1 MEFVELGNGLK
12 VIFNQ
17 VDELDILACT
27 VFLPGGSSVEPG
39 SKAGIT
45 VLSLKTAFK
54 KSLKRGSLEFAKIQ
68 EQFGTPFVSDVSNDY
83 SFIKFQIVP
92 DGLKEYMELL
102 HEVIEEPGFTE
113 ESFSV
118 EKETLLAAIR
128 SRKENPFSLA
138 YEKLMA
144 LTYSGTPYE
153 KLPYGS
159 ESTVKQLTLEDAR
172 SWFKEVVLPQK
183 TLFSF
188 CGKLKSQEKILDL
201 LGELKTKEEKQS
213 SPFMEKIED
222 TKELEV
228 KRKGSSQVFI
238 MTCVNAPSIFQE
250 EFIDYKLFNTLL
262 GEGIGSLLF
271 QELREKRGFAY
282 STGSFFPS
290 RRSTGRLFFYI
301 GTSPE
306 KEKEVRK
313 ALLELKERL
322 PEFVTEENVRRAK
335 QFFRG
340 NFELD
345 HETRMKKAWYAG
357 VWEVLGKGASF
368 DKEILD
374 LVENTSVSRLK
385 EVAERVAS
393 EPYHMVV
400 VKDG

>member
-1 MEFVELGNGLK
+1 MEFVELENGLK
-12 VIFNQ
+12 VILNH
-17 VDELDILACT
+17 VDGLDILACA

-39 SKAGIT
+39 SKTGIT

-54 KSLKRGSLEFAKIQ
+54 RSLKRSSLEFAKVQ
-68 EQFGTPFVSDVSNDY
+68 EQLGTPFVSDVSNDY

-102 HEVIEEPGFTE
+102 QEVIEEPGFTE

-159 ESTVKQLTLEDAR
+159 ESTVKPLTLEDAG
-172 SWFKEVVLPQK
+172 SWFKDVVLPQN

-188 CGKLKSQEKILDL
+188 CGELKHQEKVLDL
-201 LGELKTKEEKQS
+201 LNELRTKEVKQS
-213 SPFMEKIED
+213 FPFVEEIED
-222 TKELEV
+222 TEELEV

-238 MTCVNAPSIFQE
+238 MVCVNAPSVFQE

-290 RRSTGRLFFYI
+290 RRSSGRLFFYI

-345 HETRMKKAWYAG
+345 HETRMKKAWYLG
-357 VWEVLGKGASF
+357 VWEILGRGTSF

-374 LVENTSVSRLK
+374 LVGNIPLSRLK
-385 EVAERVAS
+385 EVAERIAS

-400 VKDG
+400 IKDG

>member
-1 MEFVELGNGLK
+1 MEFVELENGLK
-12 VIFNQ
+12 VILNH
-17 VDELDILACT
+17 VDGLDILACA

-54 KSLKRGSLEFAKIQ
+54 RSLKRSSLEFAKVQ
-68 EQFGTPFVSDVSNDY
+68 EQLGTPFVSDVSNDY

-102 HEVIEEPGFTE
+102 QEVIEEPGFTE

-159 ESTVKQLTLEDAR
+159 ESTVKPLTLGDVR
-172 SWFKEVVLPQK
+172 SWFKDVVLPQN

-188 CGKLKSQEKILDL
+188 CGELKHQEKILDL
-201 LGELKTKEEKQS
+201 LGDLRTTEVKQS
-213 SPFMEKIED
+213 SLFMEEIED
-222 TKELEV
+222 TEELEV

-238 MTCVNAPSIFQE
+238 MACVNAPSVFQE

-290 RRSTGRLFFYI
+290 RRSSGRLFFYI

-345 HETRMKKAWYAG
+345 HETRMKKAWYSG
-357 VWEVLGKGASF
+357 VWEILGRGTSF

-374 LVENTSVSRLK
+374 LVENIPVSRLK
-385 EVAERVAS
+385 EVAERIAS

-400 VKDG
+400 IKDG

>member
-1 MEFVELGNGLK
+1 MEFVKLENGLK

-54 KSLKRGSLEFAKIQ
+54 KSLKRDSLEFAKIQ

-92 DGLKEYMELL
+92 DGLERYIKLFQ
-102 HEVIEEPGFTE
+102 EVIEEPGFTE

-153 KLPYGS
+153 KLPYGT
-159 ESTVKQLTLEDAR
+159 ESTVEPLTLEEVR
-172 SWFKEVVLPQK
+172 SWFKNVVLPK
-183 TLFSF
+183 NTLFSF
-188 CGKLKSQEKILDL
+188 CGKLKHQEKVLNL
-201 LGELKTKEEKQS
+201 LNDLKTTEVKQS
-213 SPFMEKIED
+213 SLFVEKIED
-222 TKELEV
+222 TEELKV

-238 MTCVNAPSIFQE
+238 MICVNAPSILQKK
-250 EFIDYKLFNTLL
+250 FIDYKLFNTLL

-271 QELREKRGFAY
+271 QEIREKRGFAY

-290 RRSTGRLFFYI
+290 RRSAGRLFFYI
-301 GTSPE
+301 GTSPK
-306 KEKEVRK
+306 KEKEVRET
-313 ALLELKERL
+313 LLELKERL
-322 PEFVTEENVRRAK
+322 PEFVTEERVKRAK

-340 NFELD
+340 NFELN
-345 HETRMKKAWYAG
+345 HETRMKKAWYSG
-357 VWEVLGKGASF
+357 VWEILGKKTSF
-368 DKEILD
+368 DKEILN
-374 LVENTSVSRLK
+374 LVENIPAPCLE

-393 EPYHMVV
+393 EPYHIVV

>member
-1 MEFVELGNGLK
+1 MEFVELENGLK
-12 VIFNQ
+12 VILNQ
-17 VDELDILACT
+17 VDGLDILACT

-54 KSLKRGSLEFAKIQ
+54 RSLKRGSLEFAKVQ
-68 EQFGTPFVSDVSNDY
+68 EQLGTPFVSDVSNDY

-92 DGLKEYMELL
+92 DGLKEYMKLFQ
-102 HEVIEEPGFTE
+102 EVIEEPGFTE

-159 ESTVKQLTLEDAR
+159 ESTVKPLTLEDVQ
-172 SWFKEVVLPQK
+172 SWFKDIVLPK
-183 TLFSF
+183 NTLFSF
-188 CGKLKSQEKILDL
+188 CGKLKHQEKILNLLDDL
-201 LGELKTKEEKQS
+201 RTTEAKQS
-213 SPFMEKIED
+213 PPFIEKIED
-222 TKELEV
+222 TEELKVE
-228 KRKGSSQVFI
+228 RKGSSQVFI
-238 MTCVNAPSIFQE
+238 MVCVNAPSVFQE

-290 RRSTGRLFFYI
+290 RRSSGRLFFYI

-306 KEKEVRK
+306 KEKEVRET
-313 ALLELKERL
+313 LLELKERL
-322 PEFVTEENVRRAK
+322 PEFVIEENVRRAK

-345 HETRMKKAWYAG
+345 HETRMKKAWYSG
-357 VWEVLGKGASF
+357 VWEILGRGTSF

-374 LVENTSVSRLK
+374 LVENISVSRLK
-385 EVAERVAS
+385 EIAERVS
-393 EPYHMVV
+393 LEPYHLVV

>member
-1 MEFVELGNGLK
+1 MEFVELENGLR
-12 VIFNQ
+12 VILNE
-17 VDELDILACT
+17 VDGLDILACV
-27 VFLPGGSSVEPG
+27 VFLPVGASVEPT

-45 VLSLKTAFK
+45 VRSLKTAFK
-54 KSLKRGSLEFAKIQ
+54 RSLKRSSLEFAKVQ
-68 EQFGTPFVSDVSNDY
+68 EQLGTPFVSDVSNDY

-92 DGLKEYMELL
+92 DGLKEYMKLFQ
-102 HEVIEEPGFTE
+102 EVIEEPGFTE

-138 YEKLMA
+138 YERLMA

-201 LGELKTKEEKQS
+201 LGELKTKEEKQI
-213 SPFMEKIED
+213 SPFMKKIED
-222 TKELEV
+222 TKQLEV

-238 MTCVNAPSIFQE
+238 MVCVNAPTVSQE

-290 RRSTGRLFFYI
+290 RKSSGRLFFYI

-306 KEKEVRK
+306 KEEEVRK
-313 ALLELKERL
+313 ALLKLKELL
-322 PEFVTEENVRRAK
+322 PEFVSEENVRRAK

-345 HETRMKKAWYAG
+345 HETRMKRAWYSG
-357 VWEVLGKGASF
+357 VWEVLGRGTSF

-374 LVENTSVSRLK
+374 LVENIPVSRLK
-385 EVAERVAS
+385 EVAERIAS

-400 VKDG
+400 IKDG